1 MIKVIYISVACL
13 CLIFLCT
20 NLVTLINI
28 FSDKLW
34 SMYSQDLAR
43 VSFSFVTRV
52 GIRYSNRL
60 ICQRTIRL
68 SNVWFVLF
76 RRCMMTAKK
85 DEENINWP
93 KFGALFIAVFTN
105 FVNYKNIKVAI
116 HWESSATIYLVL
128 TKSNLKS
135 LRAFTKLF
143 VPKCHH
149 SVFYNRTECKI

>member
-52 GIRYSNRL
+52 RIRYSNRL
-60 ICQRTIRL
+60 ICQTTIRI

-76 RRCMMTAKK
+76 QRCTINRISQCQFWLPKK

-93 KFGALFIAVFTN
+93 KFGARFI
-105 FVNYKNIKVAI
+105 VAFHQFCI
-116 HWESSATIYLVL
+116 LQKYQRVH
-128 TKSNLKS
+128 S
-135 LRAFTKLF
+135 LRFFRNNLFSSHKL
-143 VPKCHH
+143 
-149 SVFYNRTECKI
+149 